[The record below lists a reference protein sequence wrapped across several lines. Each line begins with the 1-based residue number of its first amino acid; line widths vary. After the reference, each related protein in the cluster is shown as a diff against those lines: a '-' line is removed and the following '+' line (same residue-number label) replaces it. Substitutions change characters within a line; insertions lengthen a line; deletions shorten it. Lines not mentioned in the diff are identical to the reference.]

1 MPDFECFK
9 YCKQFFVVDIIVE
22 LRRGKSL
29 RVKGNHMN
37 FAIGWRYGSK
47 DSSEGIVRGV
57 CFKDKQC
64 AWNPVSQ
71 DSHGSEGLF

>member
-29 RVKGNHMN
+29 RVKGDWMN
-37 FAIGWRYGSK
+37 FAVGWRYGGK
-47 DSSEGIVRGV
+47 DSSEGVVQSVVIIA
-57 CFKDKQC
+57 KQP
-64 AWNPVSQ
+64 N
-71 DSHGSEGLF
+71 